1 MINIISIIGCITIII
16 VLVLI
21 LLLKNKMNRKNTV
34 EKAVIIP
41 IEIPMA
47 DVIIPIENNI
57 PMAREVVNT

>member
-41 IEIPMA
+41 IENNIP
-47 DVIIPIENNI
+47 NI
-57 PMAREVVNT
+57 PMAQEVVNV